1 MNDRTMLFLDLET
14 TGLDPAR
21 DSIIEAA
28 WAFTD
33 EGFNVIGEPRTFL
46 VEPKSWDALFD
57 ALRARPVVRDMHTA
71 SGLFEELT
79 TGETVGVHHV
89 AEALHEDIRLLP
101 AHASL
106 HLAGFSVHFDRAFLE
121 RNGFGF
127 CLDLIH
133 HRHLDLSA
141 VKMLLDAVGAPY
153 TSPINGN
160 PHRALADVVESIEQA
175 RLFAAQLGPVAGVA

>member
-1 MNDRTMLFLDLET
+1 MSGRIFLFLDLET
-14 TGLDPAR
+14 TGLDQSR

-33 EGFNVIGEPRTFL
+33 EKFNIIGEPRTFL

-57 ALRARPVVRDMHTA
+57 ALRARAVVRDMHKA

-79 TGETVGVHHV
+79 NDETVGVHQV
-89 AEALHEDIRLLP
+89 AEALHDEIRLLP
-101 AHASL
+101 EHSSL
-106 HLAGFSVHFDRAFLE
+106 HLAGFSVHFDRSFLE

-127 CLDLIH
+127 CLSLIH

-141 VKMLLDAVGAPY
+141 VKMLLEAVGAGY
-153 TSPINGN
+153 STPINGN

-175 RLFAAQLGPVAGVA
+175 RLFAAQLGTVAGVA